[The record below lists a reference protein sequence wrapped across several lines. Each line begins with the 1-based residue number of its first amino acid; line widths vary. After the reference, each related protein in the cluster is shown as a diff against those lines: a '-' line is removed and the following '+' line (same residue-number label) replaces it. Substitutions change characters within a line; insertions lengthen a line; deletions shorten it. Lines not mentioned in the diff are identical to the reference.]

1 MGLSLQFKRQLFIS
15 DIKSID
21 INHIKGPFFS
31 DYPSLSPCR
40 TLQSHLT
47 LKCDQRKPNKNV
59 SKTYNELVSILKNI
73 LIV

>member
-31 DYPSLSPCR
+31 DYQSLSPCR
-40 TLQSHLT
+40 TLQSHLP
-47 LKCDQRKPNKNV
+47 LKCDKKET
-59 SKTYNELVSILKNI
+59 K
-73 LIV
+73 